1 MRQMAMMAVTILKE
15 PQRNSQ
21 ASSRGYSTLLQ
32 EVREFCE
39 VCECSFLFKREREKE

>member
-15 PQRNSQ
+15 PHRNSQ
-21 ASSRGYSTLLQ
+21 ASSQGKVTWLQ

-39 VCECSFLFKREREKE
+39 VCECNFLFKREREKE